1 MPVKYLKFISICIFL
16 CLSHLAIAEGTV
28 KLAPI
33 RPSKDRGVPYSV
45 GIHTGFTNPDFS
57 YKANSRYLFL
67 DSYGVY
73 IGPDIRLSLSSGS
86 LIDSYVLGSMDYKM
100 VRYTGSDNLADRT
113 AYISSSHISAKV
125 IIGATL
131 SGLVGYHIG
140 LSGDILTGF
149 RGSEYSYNLS
159 GIKRECLNRFI
170 PYIVLGYSFI
180 DYCYCSIEIPLNSG
194 MINLERYSYYNR
206 ERISFNRYFNIN
218 VTVRFR
224 LFGSHHK

>member
-1 MPVKYLKFISICIFL
+1 MKHLKLILICIFF
-16 CLSHLAIAEGTV
+16 CITHLAAAEGGI
-28 KLAPI
+28 KLTPV
-33 RPSKDRGVPYSV
+33 RHSKDRGVPYSV
-45 GIHTGFTNPDFS
+45 GIHTGFTIPNFS
-57 YKANSRYLFL
+57 YEAYSRYLFL

-86 LIDSYVLGSMDYKM
+86 LIDLYVLGSMDYKM
-100 VRYTGSDNLADRT
+100 VRYTGSDHLADRT

-149 RGSEYSYNLS
+149 RGSEYSYYLS
-159 GIKRECLNRFI
+159 GIKRECLNSFI
-170 PYIVLGYSFI
+170 PYLVVGGSFS
-180 DYCYCSIEIPLNSG
+180 DYCYFDAEIPLNAG
-194 MINLERYSYYNR
+194 LINLERYSYYNR
-206 ERISFNRYFNIN
+206 ERISFNRFFTINI
-218 VTVRFR
+218 TVRFR